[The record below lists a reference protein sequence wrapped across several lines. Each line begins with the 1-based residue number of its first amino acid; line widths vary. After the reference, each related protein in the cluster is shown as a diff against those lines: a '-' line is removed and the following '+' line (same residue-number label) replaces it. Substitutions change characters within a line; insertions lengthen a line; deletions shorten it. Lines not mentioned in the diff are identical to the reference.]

1 MTILTTVNDSFLRP
15 SKAQTSFKKLPNKIS
30 GNHYLSLEKSVSI
43 YFWLLLWKKKD
54 KKKTRYLTAS
64 HLFNY
69 YETADEKFYAQYQQK
84 HLKGSEGQKKNYQ
97 LYL

>member
-30 GNHYLSLEKSVSI
+30 GKHYLSLEKSVSI
-43 YFWLLLWKKKD
+43 YFWLLLWKKND

-69 YETADEKFYAQYQQK
+69 YETADEKFYA
-84 HLKGSEGQKKNYQ
+84 
-97 LYL
+97 